1 MTFIKWE
8 KKFDLGIDNFDN
20 QHKEIIELVNQLYE
34 KKEGNKSE
42 ILKLFKSLL
51 SKMDEHFK
59 DEETL
64 MKEKKIVQFI
74 SHKLEHDRALLKYS
88 DYYIKLSK
96 KNIKLDTEIL
106 ESLKNWFEVH
116 LEKKDKKLIEY
127 FS

>member
-74 SHKLEHDRALLKYS
+74 SHKLEHDRALQKYS
-88 DYYIKLSK
+88 DYYNKLSK
-96 KNIKLDTEIL
+96 KNINLDTEIL

-127 FS
+127 VT

>member
-8 KKFDLGIDNFDN
+8 KKFDLGINNFDN
-20 QHKEIIELVNQLYE
+20 QHKEIIHLVNQLYE
-34 KKEGNKSE
+34 KKEGTKSE

-74 SHKLEHDRALLKYS
+74 SHKLEHDRALQKYS
-88 DYYIKLSK
+88 DYYNELSK
-96 KNIKLDTEIL
+96 KNIQLDTEIL
-106 ESLKNWFEVH
+106 ESIKNWLEVH

-127 FS
+127 IS

>member
-74 SHKLEHDRALLKYS
+74 SHKLEHARALQKYS
-88 DYYIKLSK
+88 DYYNKLSK

-127 FS
+127 VT

>member
-74 SHKLEHDRALLKYS
+74 SHKLEHARALQKYS
-88 DYYIKLSK
+88 DYYNKLSK

-127 FS
+127 VS